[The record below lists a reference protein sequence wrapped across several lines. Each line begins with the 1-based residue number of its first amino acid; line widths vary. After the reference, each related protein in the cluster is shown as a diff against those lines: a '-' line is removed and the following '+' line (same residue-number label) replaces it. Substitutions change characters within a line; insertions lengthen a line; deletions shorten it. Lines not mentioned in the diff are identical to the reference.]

1 MKDHFSLKMF
11 ALAFDDL
18 CNASYNPRKEVI
30 KEGGCECGVCALVLV
45 CLFVPARV
53 SVWRQLLQS
62 VCDSK
67 K

>member
-30 KEGGCECGVCALVLV
+30 KEGGCECGVCALVLA
-45 CLFVPARV
+45 CLFVCAGEGLSVEAAPAKRL
-53 SVWRQLLQS
+53 RF
-62 VCDSK
+62 
-67 K
+67 

>member
-30 KEGGCECGVCALVLV
+30 KEGGVRVRSMCTGLFV
-45 CLFVPARV
+45 CLCR
-53 SVWRQLLQS
+53 
-62 VCDSK
+62 
-67 K
+67 